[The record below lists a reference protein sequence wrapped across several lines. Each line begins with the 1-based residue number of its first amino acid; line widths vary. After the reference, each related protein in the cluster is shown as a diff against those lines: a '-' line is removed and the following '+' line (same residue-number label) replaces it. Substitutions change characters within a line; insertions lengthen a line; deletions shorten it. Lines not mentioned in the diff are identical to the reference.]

1 MDGSTYKIVELVGT
15 SDISWEDAAKAAI
28 ESADERLRDLRVAE
42 VTRLDLT
49 MGDGKVKTYRAR
61 LSVSFKHH
69 TIIKKIK
76 RQERPEEVF

>member
-42 VTRLDLT
+42 VTSMDLT

-76 RQERPEEVF
+76 RQDRPEEVF